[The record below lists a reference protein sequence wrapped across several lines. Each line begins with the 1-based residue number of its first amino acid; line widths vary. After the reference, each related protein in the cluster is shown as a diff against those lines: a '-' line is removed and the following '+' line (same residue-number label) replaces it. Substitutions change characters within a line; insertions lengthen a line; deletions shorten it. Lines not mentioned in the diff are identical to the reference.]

1 MSQPNLAMQ
10 TGVHCS
16 LHPNCHHQ
24 IVFAKTDLKLYYP
37 PRYEREIW
45 HYEKSNADLIRRSID
60 QFPCNITFAHIDVNQ
75 KIHLFNQ
82 TIKNIRCNFIPHE
95 TVSYDDSDAP
105 WINSKIK
112 ALIQKKNFARNC
124 YFQNGDDIQS
134 FRRIQNIQKLLT
146 ATIEK

>member
-1 MSQPNLAMQ
+1 MQ
-10 TGVHCS
+10 TVVHRS
-16 LHPNCHHQ
+16 PHPNCHHQ

-37 PRYEREIW
+37 PPYQREIR
-45 HYEKSNADLIRRSID
+45 HYEKSNDDLIRRSID
-60 QFPCNITFAHIDVNQ
+60 QFPCNIRFAHIDVNQ

-82 TIKNIRCNFIPHE
+82 TIKNILCNFIPHE
-95 TVSYDDSDAP
+95 TVSYDDSDSP

-112 ALIQKKNFARNC
+112 ALIQKKNFARKC
-124 YFQNGDDIQS
+124 YFRNSEDIQS